1 MENKITEAA
10 GIIAKAVLA
19 TLVYMV
25 EHDGRMDF
33 IYFASEQINED
44 VLYDVQSSVQDIL
57 KCDVGIISLQYFS
70 EFDKINLFNNGTVVY
85 CENPMIPRLVELHA
99 AENLKSMMK
108 EKNSMIE
115 RKKECGCFYLQ

>member
-1 MENKITEAA
+1 MNNMKLIFCQTILYKINVFEN
-10 GIIAKAVLA
+10 
-19 TLVYMV
+19 
-25 EHDGRMDF
+25 
-33 IYFASEQINED
+33 
-44 VLYDVQSSVQDIL
+44 
-57 KCDVGIISLQYFS
+57 IISLQYFS